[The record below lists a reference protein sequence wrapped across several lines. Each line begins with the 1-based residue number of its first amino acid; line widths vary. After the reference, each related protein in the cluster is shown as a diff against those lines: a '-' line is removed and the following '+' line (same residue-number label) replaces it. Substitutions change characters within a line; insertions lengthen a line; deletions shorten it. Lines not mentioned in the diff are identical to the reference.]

1 MQPACKHLAVI
12 EQVLEPRAQ
21 QQMSPI
27 LVRLH
32 QHGQEKIAAL
42 FRHLFGTQNLE
53 TLREIDHLG
62 DRGRLFERVVAEGK
76 SDSGNATMEAA
87 AGVRGAAGD
96 DLRFALRCRMFDTD
110 VETAATDRIAQPALF
125 VTGQDDEGG
134 AAGRNGAKLGLPDLL
149 YQ

>member
-1 MQPACKHLAVI
+1 MTPV
-12 EQVLEPRAQ
+12 
-21 QQMSPI
+21 

-42 FRHLFGTQNLE
+42 FRDLFGAQNLQ

-76 SDSGNATMEAA
+76 SDPRYTAMEAA
-87 AGVRGAAGD
+87 ARVRGAAGD

-110 VETAATDRIAQPALF
+110 VETATANRIAQPALF
-125 VTGQDDEGG
+125 VAGQHDE
-134 AAGRNGAKLGLPDLL
+134 RS
-149 YQ
+149 